1 MLALNLH
8 SKWINWQSFFYFK
21 LFICPPDTKRPK
33 NFSGTLLPEPPAGL
47 HHELVM
53 ELTPP
58 QDPNLHFTSFE
69 NSIFVQ
75 KMDISKTAWIN
86 AWQSVCIQN
95 VSHISTNFCI
105 QNVSHISINFCIQNV
120 YKMYPTFQQTFVY
133 ILLTKFS
140 NHSSLDFVYKMYIE
154 KFVKMCYTFCIHS
167 VYILYTW
174 VAYILNNFC
183 LQNVYT
189 VSMWAGKHWLNISL
203 TM

>member
-33 NFSGTLLPEPPAGL
+33 NFSGTLLPEPLAGL

-154 KFVKMCYTFCIHS
+154 RSLSKCVIHFVYILYTFCIHELHTS
-167 VYILYTW
+167 
-174 VAYILNNFC
+174 
-183 LQNVYT
+183 
-189 VSMWAGKHWLNISL
+189 
-203 TM
+203 